1 MSEHAPK
8 DLRSQRLRLVLFRT
22 LAGLLLLFGLI
33 GSVALG
39 VGAYLTAT
47 DPKTEGWFPPL
58 LLGAL
63 ALLVLLSI
71 RVAYRALKIRSVS
84 ELEEQS
90 KSRWLAFTDA
100 PSPNTSLERTRD
112 R

>member
-1 MSEHAPK
+1 MSEQVPK
-8 DLRSQRLRLVLFRT
+8 KLRSQRRRLVLFRS
-22 LAGLLLLFGLI
+22 LAGLLLLFGAF
-33 GSVALG
+33 GFVALG
-39 VGAYLTAT
+39 FGAYLTAT

-58 LLGAL
+58 LLGAI
-63 ALLVLLSI
+63 ALLVLLLI
-71 RVAYRALKIRSVS
+71 RVAYRALRIHSVA

-100 PSPNTSLERTRD
+100 PSPNTSLERTRE